1 MKNITKL
8 TVSIALLGLGG
19 ASALVNQPQSVVLA
33 KKNNSRHKSKLSDK
47 QIIKNLNVKKITN
60 TENNELTKHYKSIVG
75 QTKYTFAYPFIQV
88 NPYKNAPLSALMI
101 FHTDQPAKVDYK
113 IIGKSD
119 KTTISNSVKDYQT
132 DHQVP
137 IVGLYADYNNQVEV
151 TLTYKNGQ
159 TDKRTFTMKT
169 GKLPKHITSSQISL
183 ANVNKDKMDIGD
195 NKLTVLDRTT
205 KQSFAVDADGQ
216 VRWYYLRW
224 NEHIFEQL
232 NNGHILL
239 FNKIKSGDYRYNL
252 LVETDYLGRIYNEY
266 KFDKTM
272 NGSYTG
278 KGSKGIS
285 VVHHDVC
292 ELPNGN
298 LLLTADDG
306 SKYVEDTLAELD
318 RKTGKIVRVIDFKK
332 IFPKSMYSKSKLKA
346 IDKANKGLGLIDW
359 LHLNDVDYDE
369 KTGDI
374 LLSSRNQDM
383 IWSMNYK
390 TKKLNWIFTSKKA
403 SSWPKSYRKYLL
415 KPINGTKYTG
425 GQHALYLLNRDGDK
439 LDVLLY
445 DNNIAVTNGDKAQS
459 GKFSAG
465 TEYTIDTKNK
475 TIQQTWSFGKE
486 LGAANF
492 TSVIGNAQRLSNGNT
507 LVDFGY
513 KDNGNQSN
521 IIEVDKNN
529 QQVFN
534 LTTHNSVKDKTYVYR
549 AYRME
554 FYPSSYVF
562 DATK

>member
-1 MKNITKL
+1 M
-8 TVSIALLGLGG
+8 GG
-19 ASALVNQPQSVVLA
+19 ALVTSQPQTTYAKKA
-33 KKNNSRHKSKLSDK
+33 KKNNSRTKSKLSDK

-60 TENNELTKHYKSIVG
+60 TENNDLTKKYQSLVG
-75 QTKYTFAYPFIQV
+75 QTKYTFAYPYIQI
-88 NPYKNAPLSALMI
+88 NPYKNAPLTALMI
-101 FHTDQPAKVDYK
+101 FHTDQEAQVSYK
-113 IIGKSD
+113 IIGKTD
-119 KTTISNSVKDYQT
+119 KTTISNSVKGYQK

-137 IVGLYADYNNQVEV
+137 IVGLYADYDNKVEV

-159 TDKRTFTMKT
+159 TEKKTFTMKT

-183 ANVNKDKMDIGD
+183 TNVNKNKMDIGD

-205 KQSFAVDADGQ
+205 KQSFAVDSDGQ

-272 NGSYTG
+272 GGSYTG

-292 ELPNGN
+292 EMPNGN
-298 LLLTADDG
+298 LLLTVDDG

-318 RKTGKIVRVIDFKK
+318 RKTGKIVKVIDFKK

-346 IDKANKGLGLIDW
+346 VDKANQGLGLIDW
-359 LHLNDVDYDE
+359 LHLNDVDYDPT
-369 KTGDI
+369 TGNI

-425 GQHALYLLNRDGDK
+425 GQHALYLLKNSGDQ

-486 LGAANF
+486 LGTANF